1 MYKCLRTNK
10 LDFTTQF
17 HPRHRLKDTCIYSM
31 YVLNKP
37 YSNAHISIFLSPVII
52 FQWYTHIPLTPS
64 FAHPSISRAEKWSNI
79 IFITTPESKAKEDK
93 SSNIFISRT
102 TFSLVILYQQLS
114 NRNKEL
120 NHLKTSSRNKIYLPQ
135 ARVSLS

>member
-1 MYKCLRTNK
+1 MYKCLGTNK

-17 HPRHRLKDTCIYSM
+17 HPRDRLKDTCIYSM

-37 YSNAHISIFLSPVII
+37 IVMHIFPFSFLHFPMVHTHPPHPIICSSISFENRKMVNIISI
-52 FQWYTHIPLTPS
+52 
-64 FAHPSISRAEKWSNI
+64 
-79 IFITTPESKAKEDK
+79 TTRESKAKVDE
-93 SSNIFISRT
+93 SSNSSISRT

-120 NHLKTSSRNKIYLPQ
+120 NHLKTSSRNKIYLSQ
-135 ARVSLS
+135 ASVSLS